1 MSILCAQWGYSRQA
15 YYKDLR
21 CMKEMYYINDQVL
34 AVIGAI
40 RSRQPRVGGLKLW
53 QMLNKGGIPV
63 GRDKVFRLLGEKGLL
78 VNPRKKRVYTTDSSG
93 WLRQFPNRV
102 KGLKITREN
111 QVVVSDITYIQ
122 VGEGFDFLSLITDAY
137 SRYILGHEL
146 HATLDT
152 TGVSSALDQALERIG
167 KGKAQGMIHHSDRG
181 CQYCS
186 GDYVKKLKTNGI
198 KPSTTQDGSPY
209 DNAIAERV
217 NGILKTE
224 WIDME
229 KFKDIEQARERISEI
244 IDIYNNERL
253 HASVNW
259 NTPAEVYYKKKDGTR
274 FIMF

>member
-1 MSILCAQWGYSRQA
+1 
-15 YYKDLR
+15 
-21 CMKEMYYINDQVL
+21 
-34 AVIGAI
+34 
-40 RSRQPRVGGLKLW
+40 
-53 QMLNKGGIPV
+53 MLNKSGLPV
-63 GRDKVFRLLGEKGLL
+63 GRDKVFRLLGENGLL
-78 VNPRKKRVYTTDSSG
+78 VKPRKKRVYTTDSSG

-102 KGLKITREN
+102 KGLKINKVN
-111 QVVVSDITYIQ
+111 QVVVSDITYIE
-122 VGEGFDFLSLITDAY
+122 VGEGFAFLSLITDAY

-152 TGVSSALDQALERIG
+152 SGVLQALEQALEKIG
-167 KGKAQGMIHHSDRG
+167 KENTRDMIHHSDRG

-186 GDYVKKLKTNGI
+186 ADYVKKLKTNKI

-229 KFKDIEQARERISEI
+229 KFKDIKQAKERIKQI
-244 IDIYNNERL
+244 IEIYNNERL
-253 HASVNW
+253 HTSVNW
-259 NTPAEVYYKKKDGTR
+259 NTPAEVYYKKKEGTK